1 MKTFSLLLSSLA
13 LAAPLVAESGWPNWR
28 GPSGHGAAH
37 SEGGRTPAAFG
48 PEKNVAWKV
57 KLPGRGGSTPMVLGD
72 LIVVTA
78 EIEGKDGVLAVDRAG
93 KEKWRAT
100 VGTVSAFQHASAGS
114 GCNPSPLTDGK
125 KVFVYYKSGNLAAL
139 DLSGKV
145 VWSKNLQQDYAKDGL
160 KWDLGTSPVLAGG
173 HLVVAM
179 MHNKNPSFLLA
190 FDPATGKEV
199 WKTPRD
205 YKAPAEANDA
215 YTTPFVAEIDGVE
228 TIVTWGGDHL
238 SGHDAK
244 TGKLLW
250 DHGDFNPRQ
259 QPNWRVI
266 ASAAATQG
274 IAIVPFGRGNHVAG
288 VRMGGSGDTTKTHRL
303 WTLEKRGSDCA
314 TPAAHDG
321 KFYLL
326 QDNGPARGTVSC
338 LDAESGKVLWESAL
352 PKGPAIYYASPMIA
366 GDRLYCGRSDG
377 TVFCGR
383 ITDGGLTDV
392 TTNEIQEPLVATPVA
407 VGGTL
412 LVRTHEHLW
421 CFR

>member
-1 MKTFSLLLSSLA
+1 MKGTLA
-13 LAAPLVAESGWPNWR
+13 ILTAVLVTSGTLPAESGWPNWR
-28 GPSGHGAAH
+28 GPSGQGVA
-37 SEGGRTPAAFG
+37 ETGKTPATFG

-57 KLPGRGGSTPMVLGD
+57 KLPGRGGSTPMVFGD

-78 EIEGKDGVLAVDRAG
+78 EIDGKDGVLAVDKAG

-100 VGTVSAFQHASAGS
+100 VGTVSRFQHASAGS

-125 KVFVYYKSGNLAAL
+125 NIFVYFKSGNLAAL
-139 DLSGKV
+139 DLGGKTI
-145 VWSKNLQQDYAKDGL
+145 WSKNLQKDYAKDGL

-205 YKAPAEANDA
+205 YNAPAEANDA
-215 YTTPFVAEIDGVE
+215 YTTPFVAEIDAVE

-244 TGKLLW
+244 SGKLLW

-266 ASAAATQG
+266 ASAAATNG
-274 IAIVPFGRGNHVAG
+274 IALVPFGRGDHVAG
-288 VRMGGSGDTTKTHRL
+288 VRMGGSGDTTKSHRL

-314 TPAAHDG
+314 TPAAKDG

-326 QDNGPARGTVSC
+326 QDNGPRRGTLSC
-338 LDAESGKVLWESAL
+338 LDAGTGKVAWESSL
-352 PKGPAIYYASPMIA
+352 PKGPAIYYASPTLA
-366 GDRLYCGRSDG
+366 GDHLYCGRSDG
-377 TVFCGR
+377 TIFCGR
-383 ITDGGLTDV
+383 ITDTGLTDLTV
-392 TTNEIQEPLVATPVA
+392 NELREPLVATPVA
-407 VGGTL
+407 VGESL

>member
-1 MKTFSLLLSSLA
+1 MKTFAILLSTLA
-13 LAAPLVAESGWPNWR
+13 LATSLVAETGWSNWR
-28 GPSGHGAAH
+28 GPSGHGVA
-37 SEGGRTPAAFG
+37 EGGKTPAAFG

-78 EIEGKDGVLAVDRAG
+78 ELDGKDGVLAVDKAG
-93 KEKWRAT
+93 KEQWRAT

-125 KVFVYYKSGNLAAL
+125 NIFVYFKSGNLAAL
-139 DLSGKV
+139 DLSGKTI
-145 VWSKNLQQDYAKDGL
+145 WSKNLQQDYAKDGL
-160 KWDLGTSPVLAGG
+160 KWDLGTSPVLASG

-215 YTTPFVAEIDGVE
+215 YTTPFIAEIDGVE
-228 TIVTWGGDHL
+228 TIVSWGGDHL

-244 TGKLLW
+244 SGKLLW

-259 QPNWRVI
+259 QTNWRVI
-266 ASAAATQG
+266 ASAAATKG
-274 IAIVPFGRGNHVAG
+274 IALVPFGRGNHVAG
-288 VRMGGSGDTTKTHRL
+288 VRMGGSGDTTKTQRL
-303 WTLEKRGSDCA
+303 WTLDKRGSDCA
-314 TPAAHDG
+314 TPAAQDG

-338 LDAESGKVLWESAL
+338 LDAEAGKVLWETVL

-366 GDRLYCGRSDG
+366 GDLLYCGRSDG
-377 TVFCGR
+377 TIFCGR
-383 ITDGGLTDV
+383 ITSAGLTDV
-392 TTNEIQEPLVATPVA
+392 TVNKLEEPLVATPVA
-407 VGGTL
+407 IGDSL

>member
-1 MKTFSLLLSSLA
+1 MKTFAILLSTLA
-13 LAAPLVAESGWPNWR
+13 LATSLVAETGWSNWR
-28 GPSGHGAAH
+28 GPSGHGVA
-37 SEGGRTPAAFG
+37 EGGKTPAAFG

-78 EIEGKDGVLAVDRAG
+78 ELDGKDGVLAVDKAG
-93 KEKWRAT
+93 KEQWRAT

-125 KVFVYYKSGNLAAL
+125 NIFVYFKSGNLAAL
-139 DLSGKV
+139 DLSGKTI
-145 VWSKNLQQDYAKDGL
+145 WSKNLQQDYAKDGL
-160 KWDLGTSPVLAGG
+160 KWDLGTSPVLGSG
-173 HLVVAM
+173 HLVVAR
-179 MHNKNPSFLLA
+179 MHNKNPSVLLA

-215 YTTPFVAEIDGVE
+215 YTTPFIAEIDGVE
-228 TIVTWGGDHL
+228 TIVSWGGDHL

-244 TGKLLW
+244 SGKLLW

-259 QPNWRVI
+259 QTNWRVI
-266 ASAAATQG
+266 ASAAATKG
-274 IAIVPFGRGNHVAG
+274 IALVPFGRGNHVAG
-288 VRMGGSGDTTKTHRL
+288 VRMGGSGDTTKTQRL
-303 WTLEKRGSDCA
+303 WTLDKRGSDCA
-314 TPAAHDG
+314 TPAAQDG

-338 LDAESGKVLWESAL
+338 LDAEAGKVLWETVL

-366 GDRLYCGRSDG
+366 GDLLYCGRSDG
-377 TVFCGR
+377 TIFCGR
-383 ITDGGLTDV
+383 ITSAGLTDV
-392 TTNEIQEPLVATPVA
+392 TVNKLEEPLVATPVA
-407 VGGTL
+407 IGDSL

>member
-1 MKTFSLLLSSLA
+1 MKAFSVLLSTLA
-13 LAAPLVAESGWPNWR
+13 LATPLVAETGWPNWR
-28 GPSGHGAAH
+28 GPSGHGVAE
-37 SEGGRTPAAFG
+37 SGKTPAAFG

-78 EIEGKDGVLAVDRAG
+78 EIDGKDGVLAVDQAG

-100 VGTVSAFQHASAGS
+100 LGTVSAFQHANAGS
-114 GCNPSPLTDGK
+114 GCNPSAITDGK
-125 KVFVYYKSGNLAAL
+125 TIFVYYKSGNLAAL

-238 SGHDAK
+238 SGHEAK
-244 TGKLLW
+244 GGKLLW

-266 ASAAATQG
+266 ASAAATKG

-288 VRMGGSGDTTKTHRL
+288 VKMGGKGDTTKDRRL
-303 WTLEKRGSDCA
+303 WTLDKRGSDCA
-314 TPAAHDG
+314 TPAAQDG
-321 KFYLL
+321 KFYFL

-338 LDAESGKVLWESAL
+338 LDAETGKILWETVL

-366 GDRLYCGRSDG
+366 GGLLYCGRSDG
-377 TVFCGR
+377 MIFSGR
-383 ITDGGLTDV
+383 ITDAGLTDV
-392 TTNEIQEPLVATPVA
+392 TANELGEPLVATPVA
-407 VGGTL
+407 VGGSL

>member
-1 MKTFSLLLSSLA
+1 MKRILAIILLGLGATGPLLA
-13 LAAPLVAESGWPNWR
+13 DGGWPNWR
-28 GPSGHGAAH
+28 GPSGHGVAA
-37 SEGGRTPAAFG
+37 SGRPPVAFG
-48 PEKNVAWKV
+48 PEKNVAWRV

-78 EIEGKDGVLAVDRAG
+78 EIGGKDGVLAVDKAG
-93 KEKWRAT
+93 REKWRAT
-100 VGTVSAFQHASAGS
+100 IGTVSAFRHANAGS

-125 KVFVYYKSGNLAAL
+125 QIFVYFKSGNLAAL
-139 DLSGKV
+139 DLLGKIM
-145 VWSKNLQQDYAKDGL
+145 WSKNLQNDYAKDGL

-173 HLVVAM
+173 CLVVAM
-179 MHNKNPSFLLA
+179 MHNEQPSFLLA
-190 FDPATGKEV
+190 FDPATGKEL
-199 WKTPRD
+199 WKTARD
-205 YKAPAEANDA
+205 YEAPAEANDA
-215 YTTPFVAEIDGVE
+215 YTTPFSAEIDGVE
-228 TIVTWGGDHL
+228 TIVSWGGDHL

-244 TGKLLW
+244 SGKLLW

-259 QPNWRVI
+259 QSNWRVI
-266 ASAAATQG
+266 ASAAATRG

-288 VRMGGSGDTTKTHRL
+288 VRMGGSGDTTQTRRL
-303 WTLEKRGSDCA
+303 WTLDKRGSDCA

-338 LDAESGKVLWESAL
+338 LDAETGKVLWETVL

-366 GDRLYCGRSDG
+366 GEWLYCGRSDG
-377 TVFCGR
+377 TIFCGR
-383 ITDGGLTDV
+383 ITDGGLLDV
-392 TTNEIQEPLVATPVA
+392 NANVLGEPLVATPVA
-407 VGGTL
+407 VGDLL